1 MSYYVGLPLLLL
13 LALVEA
19 AVLPLFRVAGFQPN
33 LVLVVLLAW
42 IMIRGQ
48 REALVLI
55 PVGGLF
61 LGLVEGAPL
70 GTALLALAPIAVIH
84 ELRGIQFG
92 EGQFALTLVF
102 TALATLAFNLTY
114 LLVFTLTGEGGS
126 WLDGLARVA
135 LPSVVLNC
143 AVMAPIYGAIWLASG
158 DLRRAA
164 FA

>member
-19 AVLPLFRVAGFQPN
+19 AVLPLFRIGGLQPN

-48 REALVLI
+48 REALILI

-114 LLVFTLTGEGGS
+114 LFVFTLTGEGGS

-143 AVMAPIYGAIWLASG
+143 IVMAPTYGAIWLASG